1 MEDICIE
8 NMTEI
13 VDIIADEANK
23 LDEYGSV
30 SVIAFYED
38 MAEILKELLAYDE
51 FMVGNI
57 ELYDFE
63 MTNYDKEY
71 ILTICED
78 LKIWIQPMFN
88 GERYINYESD
98 KVFIADDCHSTVVGY
113 NFNSKADN
121 YIFGYVEDEEICE
134 REDCQC
140 ECCKEDDSDSDDM
153 HGFSVTS
160 SDEHGEFAYTFYS
173 TDLSLVKEFAERF
186 KK

>member
-1 MEDICIE
+1 MTDICIE
-8 NMTEI
+8 DMNEI
-13 VDIIADEANK
+13 VDIIASEANN

-63 MTNYDKEY
+63 FTNYDKEY

-88 GERYINYESD
+88 GERYINYEAD
-98 KVFIADDCHSTVVGY
+98 KVFIADDCHSSVVGY
-113 NFNSKADN
+113 NFNRKADI
-121 YIFGYVEDEEICE
+121 YCFGYEDDEESCDCE
-134 REDCQC
+134 NCQC
-140 ECCKEDDSDSDDM
+140 CNDTDDDTDDDM

-160 SDEHGEFAYTFYS
+160 SDENGEFAYTFYS
-173 TDLSLVKEFAERF
+173 TDLGLVKEFAERF

>member
-1 MEDICIE
+1 MTDICIE
-8 NMTEI
+8 NMNEI
-13 VDIIADEANK
+13 VDIIADEANN

-63 MTNYDKEY
+63 FTNYDKEY

-88 GERYINYESD
+88 GERYINYEAD
-98 KVFIADDCHSTVVGY
+98 KVFIADDCCSSVVEY
-113 NFNSKADN
+113 NFNRKADT
-121 YIFGYVEDEEICE
+121 YMFGYEEDEESCDCE
-134 REDCQC
+134 NCQC
-140 ECCKEDDSDSDDM
+140 CNDTYGM

-160 SDEHGEFAYTFYS
+160 SDQYGVSTYSFYS
-173 TDLSLVKEFAERF
+173 TDLGLVKEFAERF